1 MDIVTQ
7 ERNYIPIDLLTRFH
21 ACQRARESRWKV
33 SKVCSFYHVKRS
45 SLFRWLHKYDGIEES
60 LIDKTHK
67 PLSPHPKSLSEEVIT
82 KVINLRRRNPEDS
95 YMEIWLKMHRN
106 HYVISLSSVL
116 RVLKRAKEYI
126 PYVSNAKKK
135 HDKSYHTPK
144 MLGEKWQIDV
154 KYVPQ
159 ECAVGNI
166 FDDKFYQHTILDEC
180 NRKRFLYFSRE
191 HSMYETSIA
200 IRKAIEFFGY
210 SPLVLQSDNGFE
222 FSDQQRRK
230 TKGVNIR
237 QYPNIL
243 ETTCIEFGIV
253 HKFIRPRTPERNG
266 FLPLRSSSSG
276 DEKYILK
283 GGISDPNG
291 SNFDPYYTPTNA
303 IKRTIKYASSA
314 AYNNLQNGDIVTET
328 STKFSNMGHSAI
340 LYDCN
345 KHASGN
351 LEGRSTYIQ
360 TIEAVGDG
368 VQFGFLDDDRMV
380 SFGVVIIRPKNAYS
394 SDVYDALNFCYDQL
408 GKPYYLPLE
417 NGTAQTSRY
426 SQHWYC
432 SELVYAAYEDTGVT
446 IAYASSGGWVWP
458 IDILWSTR
466 VDFVCYNK
474 TLDTEYMGKTNGKF
488 KLRVYNR
495 TGSTRT
501 VYYNSKKCFKNDAKG
516 WSNLHDWQN
525 NYVSISNGSYADIL
539 ISSNWFADCAAISY
553 TYSGKRYITYVQFN
567 ALSDSTLRVG
577 IFKNVKNAYFK

>member
-1 MDIVTQ
+1 MKKVQSIILCALGALSLIGYSSLNKGEDSKNQEAKIANDSFDNSQNENTELVLSYKDI
-7 ERNYIPIDLLTRFH
+7 F
-21 ACQRARESRWKV
+21 REYYNITV
-33 SKVCSFYHVKRS
+33 SK
-45 SLFRWLHKYDGIEES
+45 LE
-60 LIDKTHK
+60 
-67 PLSPHPKSLSEEVIT
+67 
-82 KVINLRRRNPEDS
+82 
-95 YMEIWLKMHRN
+95 
-106 HYVISLSSVL
+106 
-116 RVLKRAKEYI
+116 
-126 PYVSNAKKK
+126 VSNKA
-135 HDKSYHTPK
+135 
-144 MLGEKWQIDV
+144 IDFT
-154 KYVPQ
+154 
-159 ECAVGNI
+159 
-166 FDDKFYQHTILDEC
+166 FDDFCNNYYSSNLELSDYVESYVGDSKLSKVDE
-180 NRKRFLYFSRE
+180 
-191 HSMYETSIA
+191 
-200 IRKAIEFFGY
+200 
-210 SPLVLQSDNGFE
+210 
-222 FSDQQRRK
+222 
-230 TKGVNIR
+230 
-237 QYPNIL
+237 
-243 ETTCIEFGIV
+243 
-253 HKFIRPRTPERNG
+253 TPHG
-266 FLPLRSSSSG
+266 LLPLRSSSSG

-577 IFKNVKNAYFK
+577 IFKNVKNA